1 MNKDIEYRTYTL
13 TRVNRDGKARAFLIT
28 DSDGIEWRTLYRD
41 IKNEA
46 QAKQYV
52 DELIESKQNL

>member
-1 MNKDIEYRTYTL
+1 MNIEYRTYTL
-13 TRVNRDGKARAFLIT
+13 TRVNRDGTSRAFLIT
-28 DSDGIEWRTLYRD
+28 DRNGMEWRTLYRD

-52 DELIESKQNL
+52 DELIESEQNL